1 MHRTSAYTAAAL
13 AVLALAA
20 CSKNGPEGNA
30 AGGPGGPGGPGGR
43 SASVTLAPANV
54 ATPQVTSIEDAVPI
68 TGTLDPLER
77 AEVRARL
84 EGDLDAVY
92 VREGQPVRAGQLLA
106 RFDANEEAGSDQS
119 ARADLAAARTE
130 LSTAQWNLDQ
140 TRELHREGAV
150 PERDVRVSEQ
160 AVAAAR
166 ARVAAANARLRT
178 TSQTVQDTRVLAPV
192 SGIVERRSVAPGE
205 HVARGASMFTVVRGD
220 MLELAAAVP
229 ERQAL
234 AVQPGQEVRFTAGG
248 RQFTGKVARVNPSV
262 DAASRSVRVYVQVP
276 NADGSLRAGTFATGR
291 IVSRMVDG
299 ALVLPLSALREQ
311 QDGKPFVYKIEGE
324 ELAVAPVTAGLRD
337 ETQGVVQIVDGLSA
351 SDRVVVGNVGML
363 GRGMKVRIA
372 EPGARGRGGPGGGQG
387 GQRGGG
393 QGGAPR
399 GQG

>member
-13 AVLALAA
+13 ALLALAA
-20 CSKNGPEGNA
+20 CSKKPEGGAA
-30 AGGPGGPGGPGGR
+30 AGGPGGPGGGR

-54 ATPQVTSIEDAVPI
+54 ATPQLTSIEDAVAV
-68 TGTLDPLER
+68 TGTLDPIER

-84 EGDLDAVY
+84 EGDLEGVY
-92 VREGQPVRAGQLLA
+92 VREGQAVRAGQLLA
-106 RFDANEEAGSDQS
+106 RFNANEEAGSDQS
-119 ARADLAAARTE
+119 ARADLASARTE

-150 PERDVRVSEQ
+150 PERDVRVAEQ

-192 SGIVERRSVAPGE
+192 SGVVERRSVAPGE

-234 AVQPGQEVRFTAGG
+234 AVQPGQQVRFTAGG
-248 RQFTGKVARVNPSV
+248 RQFTGRVARVNPSV

-291 IVSRMVDG
+291 IVSRMVDD
-299 ALVLPLSALREQ
+299 ALVLPVSALREG
-311 QDGKPFVYKIEGE
+311 QDGKPFVYRIQGD
-324 ELAVAPVTAGLRD
+324 ELAVADVTAGLRD
-337 ETQGVVQIVDGLSA
+337 EGKGVVQILDGIA
-351 SDRVVVGNVGML
+351 AGDRIVVGNVGML
-363 GRGMKVRIA
+363 GRGMKVRMA
-372 EPGARGRGGPGGGQG
+372 EPGARGRGGQGG
-387 GQRGGG
+387 GQRGGQSGAPKG
-393 QGGAPR
+393 QG
-399 GQG
+399 

>member
-1 MHRTSAYTAAAL
+1 MHRTSAYTAATL
-13 AVLALAA
+13 AALALAA

-54 ATPQVTSIEDAVPI
+54 ATPQLASIEDAVPV

-92 VREGQPVRAGQLLA
+92 VREGQPVRAGQLMA

-150 PERDVRVSEQ
+150 PERDVRVAEQ
-160 AVAAAR
+160 AVASAR

-229 ERQAL
+229 ERLAL
-234 AVQPGQEVRFTAGG
+234 AVRPGQEVRFTASG

-291 IVSRMVDG
+291 IVSRMIDG

-311 QDGKPFVYKIEGE
+311 QDGKPFVYRIEGD
-324 ELAVAPVTAGLRD
+324 ELAVAPVTPGLRD
-337 ETQGVVQIVDGLSA
+337 ETQGTVQIVDGLSA
-351 SDRVVVGNVGML
+351 GDRVVVGNVGML
-363 GRGMKVRIA
+363 GRGMKVRRA

-387 GQRGGG
+387 GQRGG
-393 QGGAPR
+393 QSGAAR